1 MALNTPVNYN
11 GSIGNQSRVI
21 SPASTVSSPESNYV
35 TSRIYRGFAS
45 NNPNARNGV
54 LYDADIIKQDIYNHF
69 MTAKG
74 ERVMMP
80 EFGSVIWDYLYEPL
94 DEQTKEI
101 MLDDAKQIVG
111 QDPRVELLE
120 ADISGF
126 EAGIIINLKINI
138 LPQNMVQQMMIEFNI
153 NQSATGMSRNSGG
166 LQSGTGGSGGGSR
179 HHENRFRLQKGLP

>member
-1 MALNTPVNYN
+1 MALNTPTNYN
-11 GSIGNQSRVI
+11 GSTGNQSRVI

-69 MTAKG
+69 MTARG

-101 MLDDAKQIVG
+101 VLEDAKEIVG

-126 EAGIIINLKINI
+126 ESGVIINLKLNI

-153 NQSATGMSRNSGG
+153 NQTGSSMSGNASGG
-166 LQSGTGGSGGGSR
+166 SSSGGMASGGGY
-179 HHENRFRLQKGLP
+179 

>member
-1 MALNTPVNYN
+1 MALNTPTNYN

-21 SPASTVSSPESNYV
+21 SPASTVSSPQSNYV
-35 TSRIYRGFAS
+35 TPRIYRGFAS
-45 NNPNARNGV
+45 NSPNARNGV

-69 MTAKG
+69 MTARG

-101 MLDDAKQIVG
+101 MLEDAKAIVG

-138 LPQNMVQQMMIEFNI
+138 LPQNMVEQMMVEFNV
-153 NQSATGMSRNSGG
+153 NQSASGTPRNSGG
-166 LQSGTGGSGGGSR
+166 LQSGTGGSGSGSSGGAGGGAGGS
-179 HHENRFRLQKGLP
+179 GY

>member
-1 MALNTPVNYN
+1 
-11 GSIGNQSRVI
+11 
-21 SPASTVSSPESNYV
+21 
-35 TSRIYRGFAS
+35 
-45 NNPNARNGV
+45 
-54 LYDADIIKQDIYNHF
+54 
-69 MTAKG
+69 MTARG

-101 MLDDAKQIVG
+101 MLEDAKEIVG

-126 EAGIIINLKINI
+126 ESGVIINLKLNI

-153 NQSATGMSRNSGG
+153 NQTGSSMSGNASGG
-166 LQSGTGGSGGGSR
+166 SSSGGMASGGGY
-179 HHENRFRLQKGLP
+179 

>member
-1 MALNTPVNYN
+1 MALNTPTNYN
-11 GSIGNQSRVI
+11 GSTGNQSRVI

-69 MTAKG
+69 MTARG

-101 MLDDAKQIVG
+101 MLEDAKEIVG

-126 EAGIIINLKINI
+126 ESGVIINLKLNI

-153 NQSATGMSRNSGG
+153 NQTGSSMSGNASGG
-166 LQSGTGGSGGGSR
+166 SSSGGMASGGGY
-179 HHENRFRLQKGLP
+179 

>member
-1 MALNTPVNYN
+1 MALNTPTNYN
-11 GSIGNQSRVI
+11 GSTGNQSRVI

-69 MTAKG
+69 MTARG

-101 MLDDAKQIVG
+101 MLEDAKEIVG
-111 QDPRVELLE
+111 QDPKVELLE

-126 EAGIIINLKINI
+126 ESGVIINLKLNI

-153 NQSATGMSRNSGG
+153 NQTGSSMSGNASGG
-166 LQSGTGGSGGGSR
+166 SSSGGMASGGGY
-179 HHENRFRLQKGLP
+179 

>member
-1 MALNTPVNYN
+1 MALNTPTNYN
-11 GSIGNQSRVI
+11 GSTGNQSRVI

-69 MTAKG
+69 MTARG

-101 MLDDAKQIVG
+101 MLEDAKEIVG

-126 EAGIIINLKINI
+126 ESGVIINLKLNI
-138 LPQNMVQQMMIEFNI
+138 LPQNMVQQMMIEFNV
-153 NQSATGMSRNSGG
+153 NQTGSSMSGNASGG
-166 LQSGTGGSGGGSR
+166 SSSGGMASGGGY
-179 HHENRFRLQKGLP
+179 

>member
-1 MALNTPVNYN
+1 MALNTPTNYN
-11 GSIGNQSRVI
+11 GSTGNQSRVI

-69 MTAKG
+69 MTARG

-80 EFGSVIWDYLYEPL
+80 EFGSVIGDYLYEPL

-101 MLDDAKQIVG
+101 I
-111 QDPRVELLE
+111 
-120 ADISGF
+120 
-126 EAGIIINLKINI
+126 
-138 LPQNMVQQMMIEFNI
+138 
-153 NQSATGMSRNSGG
+153 
-166 LQSGTGGSGGGSR
+166 
-179 HHENRFRLQKGLP
+179 

>member
-101 MLDDAKQIVG
+101 MLEDAKEIVG

-126 EAGIIINLKINI
+126 ESGVIINLKLNI
-138 LPQNMVQQMMIEFNI
+138 LPQNMVQQMMIEFNV
-153 NQSATGMSRNSGG
+153 NQTGSSMSGNASGG
-166 LQSGTGGSGGGSR
+166 SSSGGMASGGGY
-179 HHENRFRLQKGLP
+179 

>member
-1 MALNTPVNYN
+1 MALNTPTNYN
-11 GSIGNQSRVI
+11 GSTGNQSRVI

-69 MTAKG
+69 MTARG

-101 MLDDAKQIVG
+101 MLEDAKEIVG

-126 EAGIIINLKINI
+126 ESGVIINLKLNI
-138 LPQNMVQQMMIEFNI
+138 LPQNMVQQMMIEFNV
-153 NQSATGMSRNSGG
+153 NQTGSSMLGNASGG
-166 LQSGTGGSGGGSR
+166 SSSGGMASGGGY
-179 HHENRFRLQKGLP
+179 

>member
-1 MALNTPVNYN
+1 MALNTPTNYN
-11 GSIGNQSRVI
+11 GSTGNQSRVI

-69 MTAKG
+69 MTARG

-101 MLDDAKQIVG
+101 VLEDAKEIVG

-126 EAGIIINLKINI
+126 ESGVIINLKLNI
-138 LPQNMVQQMMIEFNI
+138 LPQNMVQQMMIEFNV
-153 NQSATGMSRNSGG
+153 NQTGSSMSGNASGG
-166 LQSGTGGSGGGSR
+166 SSSGGMASGGGY
-179 HHENRFRLQKGLP
+179 